1 MMLLISV
8 TFGIN
13 NKGDD
18 MKNNNRYDNNSS
30 NNDKRKLVFSYL

>member
-18 MKNNNRYDNNSS
+18 MSNNNRYDNNSS